1 MSDNTLL
8 KRLSRLGVPL
18 METDDEF
25 DVNQTL
31 AEVVKSNDTRLWE
44 SFPVLLVNAAR
55 DYRFDYDR
63 VHDHLDTDEEKRGF
77 HNLLQLSMALYDF
90 FHLSFF
96 WVKQLRGSFDHDP
109 AQLKRLKASLT
120 NDESFSFAGREF
132 QASRLKVMFEMYF
145 EKDAEKSRQRK
156 DAYEELSL
164 EYALSQVFSPKQK
177 ELFRKKLD
185 GRSLTKTEREYY
197 SRAVKKKVAALAN
210 VELHRLSRMVLEL

>member
-1 MSDNTLL
+1 
-8 KRLSRLGVPL
+8 
-18 METDDEF
+18 
-25 DVNQTL
+25 
-31 AEVVKSNDTRLWE
+31 
-44 SFPVLLVNAAR
+44 
-55 DYRFDYDR
+55 
-63 VHDHLDTDEEKRGF
+63 
-77 HNLLQLSMALYDF
+77 
-90 FHLSFF
+90 
-96 WVKQLRGSFDHDP
+96 VKQLRGSFDHDP

-164 EYALSQVFSPKQK
+164 DYALSQVFSPKQK

-185 GRSLTKTEREYY
+185 GRPLNKTEREYY